1 MRIRQN
7 IRYEKLESPNDNN
20 GKYHLKTN
28 ALCYFLLS
36 VQVNIVIFFF
46 IDFNIHSFWGKK
58 NSFKIGNKICDYFY
72 LPIFCLTL

>member
-36 VQVNIVIFFF
+36 VQVNIVLFLLILTYIPF
-46 IDFNIHSFWGKK
+46 GKK
-58 NSFKIGNKICDYFY
+58 LTALKLVTKYVIIFIYQYFA
-72 LPIFCLTL
+72 